1 MLCNLA
7 NQAVPSSWTDKL
19 PRFRISLAVL
29 AASSFLGSDLV
40 RLQGCPTPIESPL
53 FSRSKE
59 EFPRTKP
66 MANLPSPP
74 DDLTPEQLFLGHLE
88 LIEQV
93 IAQFCRRCPFSR
105 QEAED
110 FAGTVRLK
118 LIEDGYAR
126 IRKFRGRSSF
136 KTYLTTV
143 IGHLLQDYQNSAWG
157 KWRPSAEAE
166 RLGQVAM
173 WLERLVVRDEHSFD
187 EACQILRLNHRVEMP
202 RAELD
207 ELATKLP
214 PRNLRRFEGEERLQ
228 DEPSREL
235 RPDER
240 LGARE
245 VGAVKRRIY
254 AGLQRGIA
262 ELPADDRRLIRMW
275 TELKV
280 ADIARILGI
289 EQKPLYRRI
298 EKILGKLKK
307 ELERQSIRR

>member
-1 MLCNLA
+1 
-7 NQAVPSSWTDKL
+7 
-19 PRFRISLAVL
+19 
-29 AASSFLGSDLV
+29 
-40 RLQGCPTPIESPL
+40 
-53 FSRSKE
+53 
-59 EFPRTKP
+59 

-110 FAGTVRLK
+110 FAGTVRLR

-166 RLGQVAM
+166 RLGEVAM
-173 WLERLVVRDEHSFD
+173 WLERLVVRDERSFD
-187 EACQILRLNHRVEMP
+187 EACQILRINHRVEMSV
-202 RAELD
+202 AELSS
-207 ELATKLP
+207 LRAKLP
-214 PRNLRRFEGEERLQ
+214 PRNLRRFEGEEVLQ
-228 DEPSREL
+228 AEPSRDL

-240 LGARE
+240 LQTRE
-245 VGAVKRRIY
+245 VGGLKRRTY
-254 AGLQRGIA
+254 AGLQQAIG
-262 ELPADDRRLIRMW
+262 ELSSDDRLLIRMW

-280 ADIARILGI
+280 ADIARIRGVD
-289 EQKPLYRRI
+289 QKPLYRRI
-298 EKILGKLKK
+298 DKILTKLKK
-307 ELERQSIRR
+307 ALERQGIRRQDIEEVLGSLGVPDLDF